1 MTKLNK
7 KEVIIGFLVGLVATL
22 FGFFIYVE
30 FISPFGFD
38 ETLDIMQEGG
48 LYGKV
53 LGLAALPNLFVF
65 FVFLRK
71 KQDLRARG
79 VLLACFCVAFVIL
92 VTQFL

>member
-7 KEVIIGFLVGLVATL
+7 KELIIGFLVGMLATF
-22 FGFFIYVE
+22 FGFFVYVE
-30 FISPFGFD
+30 FVSPYGFD
-38 ETLDIMQEGG
+38 ETIKIISEGD

-65 FVFLRK
+65 FVFLKK

-79 VLLACFCVAFVIL
+79 VLLACFVVAFAIL
-92 VTQFL
+92 LSQFL

>member
-30 FISPFGFD
+30 FVSPYGFD
-38 ETLDIMQEGG
+38 ETLSILQEGG

-79 VLLACFCVAFVIL
+79 VLLACFCVAFAIL